1 MKHRILVI
9 DDEKANRDSLKMI
22 LEYDGYECVLASSG
36 KEGLSIMSKD
46 SLDLVFLDIKMPG
59 VDGLEV
65 LRKVREF
72 NESIP
77 IVMISGHGTVS
88 TAVEATRLGAFDFL
102 EKPLSTERVTLTI
115 RNALRQR
122 QLTTENT
129 GWRRAAEVRHEMIGK
144 SQALSKVLNEIER
157 AAPVRSAVLVQGE
170 SGVGKELV
178 ARAIHKNSSRLHGSF
193 IQVNCAAIPEDLI
206 ESELFGHEKGSFTG
220 ATSKQI
226 GKFEQADQ
234 GTIFLDEIGDM
245 SLKAQAKVLRVLQ
258 EGDVERLGSS
268 RTIKVDVR
276 VLAATNKDLQT
287 EIEIGNFRED
297 LFFRLSV
304 IPIKVPP
311 LRQRVED
318 IPELVTHFSLLFA
331 KENNFKAKS
340 FSRAALEIMQGY
352 LWRGNIRELRN
363 SIERL
368 LVMTTNSI
376 IDVKDVHFLLGIY
389 QGTEDEEEKSKV
401 GQTLRDFKES
411 SERKFLVAKLREFR
425 WNISKTSEEIETP
438 RSNLYKKL
446 EQYNINQETDA

>member
-1 MKHRILVI
+1 M
-9 DDEKANRDSLKMI
+9 
-22 LEYDGYECVLASSG
+22 
-36 KEGLSIMSKD
+36 
-46 SLDLVFLDIKMPG
+46 
-59 VDGLEV
+59 
-65 LRKVREF
+65 
-72 NESIP
+72 
-77 IVMISGHGTVS
+77 
-88 TAVEATRLGAFDFL
+88 
-102 EKPLSTERVTLTI
+102 
-115 RNALRQR
+115 
-122 QLTTENT
+122 
-129 GWRRAAEVRHEMIGK
+129 
-144 SQALSKVLNEIER
+144 
-157 AAPVRSAVLVQGE
+157 
-170 SGVGKELV
+170 
-178 ARAIHKNSSRLHGSF
+178 
-193 IQVNCAAIPEDLI
+193 
-206 ESELFGHEKGSFTG
+206 
-220 ATSKQI
+220 
-226 GKFEQADQ
+226 
-234 GTIFLDEIGDM
+234 
-245 SLKAQAKVLRVLQ
+245 
-258 EGDVERLGSS
+258 
-268 RTIKVDVR
+268 
-276 VLAATNKDLQT
+276 LAATNKDLQT